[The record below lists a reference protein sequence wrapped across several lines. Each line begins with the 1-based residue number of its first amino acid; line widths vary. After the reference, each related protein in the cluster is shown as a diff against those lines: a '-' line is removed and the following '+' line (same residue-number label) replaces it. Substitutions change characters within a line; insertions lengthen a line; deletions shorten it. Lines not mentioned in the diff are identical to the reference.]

1 MIRALILLLA
11 LAGSAVLSSPVLA
24 EEALVTGLS
33 QNRVQITANF
43 DGSEILIYGAVK
55 RNAPAPKGPPLEV
68 IVTVEG
74 PSTGLIIRRKER
86 VAGIWLNRS
95 AVTVDAAPSFYAVA
109 TTDKLDKILSGT
121 EDLRHHITIPQV
133 IRAAGISDEA
143 ENAPDFIE
151 ALQRIRLD
159 ESRYRIAERTV
170 QLADETLFRTD
181 VALPAN
187 LTEGIYKVRLFILR
201 GGAVLDAQ
209 ERLIAVR
216 KTGLERFLFNLAHEQ
231 PLLYGVLS
239 LVLAAV
245 AGWGASAVFR
255 FIR

>member
-11 LAGSAVLSSPVLA
+11 LTGPAMAN
-24 EEALVTGLS
+24 EALVSGLS

-55 RNAPAPKGPPLEV
+55 RDAPAPDGPPLEV

-74 PSTGLIIRRKER
+74 PSTALVIRRKER

-95 AVTVDAAPSFYAVA
+95 SVNVDAAPSFYAVA

-133 IRAAGISDEA
+133 IRAVGISDEA
-143 ENAPDFIE
+143 ENAPDFVA
-151 ALQRIRLD
+151 ALERIRLD
-159 ESRYRIAERTV
+159 ESRYRIAERSV

-181 VALPAN
+181 VVLPAN
-187 LTEGIYKVRLFILR
+187 LTEGNYKVRLFILR
-201 GGAVLDAQ
+201 GGVVLDTQ

-216 KTGLERFLFNLAHEQ
+216 KAGLERLLYNLAHQQ

-239 LVLAAV
+239 LVMAAV
-245 AGWGASAVFR
+245 AGWAASAAFR
-255 FIR
+255 FVR

>member
-11 LAGSAVLSSPVLA
+11 LIGPAMAN
-24 EEALVTGLS
+24 EALVSGLS

-55 RNAPAPKGPPLEV
+55 RDAPAPDGPPLEV

-74 PSTGLIIRRKER
+74 PSTALVIRRKER

-95 AVTVDAAPSFYAVA
+95 SVNVDAAPSFYAVA

-133 IRAAGISDEA
+133 IRAVGISDEA
-143 ENAPDFIE
+143 ENAPDFVA
-151 ALQRIRLD
+151 ALERIRLD
-159 ESRYRIAERTV
+159 ESRYRIAERSV

-181 VALPAN
+181 VVLPAN
-187 LTEGIYKVRLFILR
+187 LTEGNYKVRLFILR
-201 GGAVLDAQ
+201 GGVVLDTQ

-216 KTGLERFLFNLAHEQ
+216 KAGLERLLYNLAHQQ

-239 LVLAAV
+239 LVMAAV
-245 AGWGASAVFR
+245 AGWAASAAFR
-255 FIR
+255 FVR